1 MIYTGCQLSSVAP
14 YLQTG
19 ESLRRALEK
28 IAEIGYTAVQLQ
40 GASMDI
46 PDKEIAAALR
56 ETGLDCVASQ
66 EDYPFGFGENPQRA
80 IARAVAC
87 GCRYLTFALLPREA
101 DTPEKLER
109 FAEKVRKIGEMV
121 AGAGLIFAFHPIGP
135 DFRQMEGTP
144 VYERLMALLPPD
156 MQLTFCVHSCLGSG
170 ISYAEVLE
178 KFSGRVDL
186 VHFKDSIPGPDGKP
200 QLMPLGAGSVDWRP
214 VASQCAAA
222 GVRWIFAEQ
231 ERWQKDA
238 FVCAAESYAYMQG
251 LAHSL

>member
-19 ESLRRALEK
+19 SRCAGHWRRSRRSATRPCSFRARPWIYRTRRSRRRCAKPDWTASRRRRITVRLRGKPAARHRA
-28 IAEIGYTAVQLQ
+28 
-40 GASMDI
+40 
-46 PDKEIAAALR
+46 P
-56 ETGLDCVASQ
+56 
-66 EDYPFGFGENPQRA
+66 
-80 IARAVAC
+80 VAC

-186 VHFKDSIPGPDGKP
+186 VHFKDSIRGRTASRA
-200 QLMPLGAGSVDWRP
+200 LMPLGAGSVDWRP

>member
-46 PDKEIAAALR
+46 LDKEIAAALR
-56 ETGLDCVASQ
+56 ETGLDCVATQ

-144 VYERLMALLPPD
+144 VYELSLI
-156 MQLTFCVHSCLGSG
+156 H
-170 ISYAEVLE
+170 ISEPT
-178 KFSGRVDL
+178 R
-186 VHFKDSIPGPDGKP
+186 H
-200 QLMPLGAGSVDWRP
+200 
-214 VASQCAAA
+214 
-222 GVRWIFAEQ
+222 
-231 ERWQKDA
+231 
-238 FVCAAESYAYMQG
+238 
-251 LAHSL
+251 